1 MYAQPWPEPLA
12 ELIEMLKNLP
22 GVGKRSAERMALAL
36 YLWEPSKLESLA
48 GNLASLH
55 TRIHACPVCGNLSDA
70 PDGGPCAI
78 CSSPVRDQS
87 IICVVEDVAQ
97 IHSLESAGVYKGVY
111 HVLGGRIAPLEG
123 KFPESLSIPQ
133 LESRV
138 ANGAFREMILALSQD
153 IEGQATAVYLANRFQ
168 GRGFS
173 ITCPARGL
181 PAGSDLIYADA
192 ATIALA
198 LDARTALHQDAGGQE
213 ETR

>member
-22 GVGKRSAERMALAL
+22 GVGKRSAERMALSL
-36 YLWEPSKLESLA
+36 YLWDPAKLDALA

-55 TRIHACPVCGNLSDA
+55 TRIHSCPECGNLSDA
-70 PDGGPCAI
+70 PDNGPCGI
-78 CSSPVRDQS
+78 CASPVRDRS

-123 KFPESLSIPQ
+123 KFPESLSIPR
-133 LESRV
+133 LETRV
-138 ANGAFREMILALSQD
+138 AAGGLREMILALSQD
-153 IEGQATAVYLANRFQ
+153 IEGQATAVYLANRFH
-168 GRGFS
+168 GRGFA
-173 ITCPARGL
+173 ITRPARGL
-181 PAGSDLIYADA
+181 PAGSDLTYADS

-198 LDARTALHQDAGGQE
+198 LDARTSLNRPNEQEDAP
-213 ETR
+213 R

>member
-12 ELIEMLKNLP
+12 ELIELLKNLP

-36 YLWEPSKLESLA
+36 YLWDPAKLESLA

-55 TRIHACPVCGNLSDA
+55 TRIHPCPVCGNLSDA
-70 PDGGPCAI
+70 PDGGPCSI

-133 LESRV
+133 LEARV
-138 ANGAFREMILALSQD
+138 AAGGFREMILALSQD

-173 ITCPARGL
+173 ITRPARGL

-198 LDARTALHQDAGGQE
+198 LDARTTLEQGAGDQE
-213 ETR
+213 YRR